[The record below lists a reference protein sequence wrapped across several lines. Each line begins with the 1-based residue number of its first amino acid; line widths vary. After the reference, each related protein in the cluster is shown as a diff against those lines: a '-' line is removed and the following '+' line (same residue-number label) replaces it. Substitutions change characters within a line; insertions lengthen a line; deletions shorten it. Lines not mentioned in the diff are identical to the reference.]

1 MSDTTTTPATRTIDG
16 VELPAPGTWAID
28 LAHSS
33 ANFKV
38 KHLGLGRTRGR
49 FTQFVGTVEVGENPV
64 DTTVVLTIDAASVD
78 THDDG
83 RDEHLRSADFFDVA
97 NNPSLTFRS
106 TGVRGGGE
114 SWKLDGELAIAG
126 VTKAVSLDVDYE
138 GVTVDPWGGNRAGFT
153 ATTQVNR
160 EDFGLTWNAAL
171 EAGGFLV
178 GKNVSIELEVELV
191 RQ

>member
-1 MSDTTTTPATRTIDG
+1 MTDITTTPTRTIDG
-16 VELPAPGTWAID
+16 VELPAPGTWTID
-28 LAHSS
+28 LSHSS

-49 FTQFVGTVEVGENPV
+49 FTQFEGTVEVAEDP
-64 DTTVVLTIDAASVD
+64 TQSTVAVTIDAASVD

-97 NNPSLTFRS
+97 AHPQLTFRS
-106 TGVRGGGE
+106 TGIQGGGD
-114 SWKLDGELAIAG
+114 SWQLDGELTIAG
-126 VTKAVSLDVDYE
+126 VTKPVRLDVDYE
-138 GVTVDPWGGNRAGFT
+138 GVTTDPWGGTRAGFT
-153 ATTQVNR
+153 ATTKVNR
-160 EDFGLTWNAAL
+160 EEFGLTWNAAL

-178 GKNVSIELEVELV
+178 GKNVEIELEVELV